1 MEGMGEFG
9 MTLDE
14 MQNIDPRTVDRK
26 ALVERSTV
34 HVDKDAP
41 REERCRQFLEQI
53 GNPYC
58 YLDGQTVVKISFA
71 DTRRTFADCVRS
83 YLMGI

>member
-1 MEGMGEFG
+1 
-9 MTLDE
+9 MTFVE
-14 MQNIDPRTVDRK
+14 MRAVDPRTVDRRT
-26 ALVERSTV
+26 LIQRNSV
-34 HVDKDAP
+34 HVDGGAPQKD
-41 REERCRQFLEQI
+41 RCREFVEQI

-71 DTRRTFADCVRS
+71 NTKRTFEDCIHG

>member
-1 MEGMGEFG
+1 
-9 MTLDE
+9 MTLEE
-14 MQNIDPRTVDRK
+14 MRSVDPRTVDRET
-26 ALVERSTV
+26 LVDRGSV
-34 HVDKDAP
+34 HVDKKAS
-41 REERCRQFLEQI
+41 RQERCRQFVEQI

-71 DTRRTFADCVRS
+71 NTRRTFADCVQS

>member
-1 MEGMGEFG
+1 

-14 MQNIDPRTVDRK
+14 MKAVNPRTVDRR
-26 ALVERSTV
+26 ALVERSSI
-34 HVDKDAP
+34 HVDKNASQK
-41 REERCRQFLEQI
+41 ERCRQFVEQI

-58 YLDGQTVVKISFA
+58 YLDGNTVVKISFA
-71 DTRRTFADCVRS
+71 NTGRTFADCVRS

>member
-1 MEGMGEFG
+1 
-9 MTLDE
+9 MTLEE
-14 MQNIDPRTVDRK
+14 MRDADPRTVDRK
-26 ALVERSTV
+26 ALVERGAV
-34 HVDKDAP
+34 HVDKNASQK
-41 REERCRQFLEQI
+41 ERCRQFVEQI

-71 DTRRTFADCVRS
+71 NTRRTFADCVRS